1 MKELNRLVF
10 CIIVGC
16 VAMASFAQS
25 ESQTKEINKIK
36 LDPGYVFAESTME
49 NADEARE
56 TVCLTLSNFMNEYLE
71 ESGESRRVAAAE
83 LGAIKYINAKRGNA
97 TYVFG
102 YIPVATFSSSAPAPL
117 AVENTVAEEPV
128 VTQPESVVA
137 QPEPA
142 VMQPVAENTQAT
154 VAPQPETSVE
164 DDYAEVSP
172 EQQAMGG
179 AALGMLFGNVFDQPS
194 SSQTKI
200 SCHGNPADSGQLS
213 DMISRLGETPQ
224 GISHRLQKL
233 AAKGYLETE
242 EAKPGRRRGE
252 SRKTKRIK
260 IAFLPESEPV
270 LAELRQAEAEDAEL
284 RFLGFTEYER
294 EIYQELTEKMNH
306 NMRRILSN
314 YGSIVSPGI

>member
-10 CIIVGC
+10 SIIVGC

-117 AVENTVAEEPV
+117 TVENAVAEEPV
-128 VTQPESVVA
+128 ATQPESVVA

-179 AALGMLFGNVFDQPS
+179 G
-194 SSQTKI
+194 
-200 SCHGNPADSGQLS
+200 
-213 DMISRLGETPQ
+213 SR
-224 GISHRLQKL
+224 
-233 AAKGYLETE
+233 Y
-242 EAKPGRRRGE
+242 
-252 SRKTKRIK
+252 
-260 IAFLPESEPV
+260 AF
-270 LAELRQAEAEDAEL
+270 R
-284 RFLGFTEYER
+284 
-294 EIYQELTEKMNH
+294 
-306 NMRRILSN
+306 
-314 YGSIVSPGI
+314 